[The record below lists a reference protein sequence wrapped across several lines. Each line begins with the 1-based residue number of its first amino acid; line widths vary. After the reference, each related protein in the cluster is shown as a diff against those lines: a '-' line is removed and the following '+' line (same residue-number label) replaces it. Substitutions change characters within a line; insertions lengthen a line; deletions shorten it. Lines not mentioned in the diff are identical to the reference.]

1 MTPKPRP
8 SLRARVGD
16 WAYVVVGSAAI
27 VVGTA
32 VGLAMSVGEFFA
44 SGMEPRETSQPAAP
58 VDDEPS

>member
-8 SLRARVGD
+8 SPRARLGG
-16 WAYVVVGSAAI
+16 WAYVAVGSAAI

-32 VGLAMSVGEFFA
+32 VGLAVSVGEFFA
-44 SGMEPRETSQPAAP
+44 SGMEPRETSQPADP